1 MATTI
6 TIVDVARLAEVSTST
21 VSNLLNGRDERM
33 RPATRDR
40 ILNAIDELGYKPNVA
55 ARQLKTGQSS
65 AIGLIVPSVAN
76 PFYGIFAQ
84 HVEQAALQRGY
95 QVLLGNSQRDTDRE
109 KAYAEELWGYGVRG
123 MIFGSSLVD
132 FTHLFD
138 LVERGMNVV
147 AFDRPAQASD
157 RLAID
162 SIGVDN
168 VQAARVVT
176 KHLLALGHR
185 RIGFLSGPI
194 RSVSR
199 LDRLQGYRDVLTEAG
214 IAPDERLIWQG
225 TFSNSYGD
233 ARAVDRGRQGAQE
246 LLSIADPPTALF
258 AVNDM
263 YAFGAYAG
271 ARDLGLR
278 IPSDISIV
286 GFDDI
291 ALADVVEPPLTTI
304 RQPVEGIAQAA
315 VERLVGRLEGAFEA
329 KPNHQTLPAQ
339 LILRGST
346 ARPTSR

>member
-1 MATTI
+1 MSIAVTI
-6 TIVDVARLAEVSTST
+6 IDVAQLAEVSPST

-33 RPATRDR
+33 RPATKER
-40 ILNAIDELGYKPNVA
+40 ILKAINELGYRPNVA

-76 PFYGIFAQ
+76 PFYGVFAQ
-84 HVEQAALQRGY
+84 HVEQAALQQGY
-95 QVLLGNSQRDTDRE
+95 QVLLGNSERDPDRE
-109 KAYAEELWGYGVRG
+109 RAYAEELWGYGVRG

-157 RLAID
+157 RLTID

-168 VQAARVVT
+168 VQAARIVT

-199 LDRLQGYRDVLTEAG
+199 LDRLQGYRDMLAEVGET
-214 IAPDERLIWQG
+214 PDERLIWQG
-225 TFSNSYGD
+225 SPITSFGD
-233 ARAVDRGRQGAQE
+233 SGAVDLGRQGAQE

-258 AVNDM
+258 AINDM

-278 IPSDISIV
+278 IPTDISIV

-291 ALADVVEPPLTTI
+291 SLTQVVEPPLTTV
-304 RQPVEGIAQAA
+304 RQPVANIALAA
-315 VERLVGRLEGAFEA
+315 VERLVGRLEGTFEGP
-329 KPNHQTLPAQ
+329 PNHQTLPPQ

-346 ARPTSR
+346 GRSPQQ